1 MQDIIE
7 VLRFKLID
15 LLDIESLQDTQSLLD
30 SNEWDSLSKIA
41 IIAFVEKRYQ
51 VSLSINELDKTNS
64 LQDIAKLIVKHID
77 TNNTTKQDKLDT
89 GGGGAILLE
98 STYTI
103 YILYTLLYSY
113 LFLSFI
119 GRRVYE

>member
-77 TNNTTKQDKLDT
+77 TNNTTKQ
-89 GGGGAILLE
+89 
-98 STYTI
+98 
-103 YILYTLLYSY
+103 
-113 LFLSFI
+113 
-119 GRRVYE
+119 